1 MCMNSEYINP
11 FIQGAQNVLN
21 MVCGDSPKLGNIF
34 LKKAPPAC
42 EAVSIIIGIMGDI
55 QGCVI
60 YTVKEASACRIASK
74 MMFGMPISQLD
85 EMSISALGELGNMI
99 SGNVATLFAG
109 KGVSVDITP
118 PNCKLNASEEELRIM
133 PDGSMVFCVPLT
145 LQNGDEFEVDIF
157 IKE

>member
-21 MVCGDSPKLGNIF
+21 MVCNDSPKLGNIF

-42 EAVSIIIGIMGDI
+42 EPVSIIIGIMGDI

-60 YTVKEASACRIASK
+60 YTLKMDGACRIASK
-74 MMFGMPISQLD
+74 MMYGMPVAQLD
-85 EMSISALGELGNMI
+85 DMSLSALGELGNMI

-109 KGVSVDITP
+109 KGISVDITP
-118 PNCKLNASEEELRIM
+118 PICKLNAGEDEFRLM
-133 PDGSMVFCVPLT
+133 PDGAVIFCVPLVM
-145 LQNGDEFEVDIF
+145 QSGDVFEVDIF
-157 IKE
+157 VRE